1 VTLEELL
8 KSRDARVERQR
19 ELLTDHPGMTLLCLT
34 VQLPGPVK
42 RNGISL
48 KIAKA
53 GVEAVHSSFAPLFE
67 EQRDLETGFE
77 AFFIVDLSPMDAK
90 RLACLI
96 EDTHPLGRL
105 MDLDVILLEGSVL
118 GSSDASLRSAP
129 PLASLRSAPVPPL
142 TLPRVACSSLAEA
155 LPSRVY
161 PLGREELGLPS
172 RQCLICGRPVR
183 ECMRARTHTTE
194 ELLAKISEIVE
205 NY

>member
-1 VTLEELL
+1 MTLEDLL
-8 KSRDARVERQR
+8 RSRDARVERQR

-42 RNGISL
+42 RNDISL

-53 GVEAVHSSFAPLFE
+53 GVEAVHSSFTPVYE
-67 EQRDLETGFE
+67 EQRDLDTGFE
-77 AFFIVDLSPMDAK
+77 AFFIVDLPPFDAK
-90 RLACLI
+90 RLSCHL

-105 MDLDVILLEGSVL
+105 MDLDVIT
-118 GSSDASLRSAP
+118 
-129 PLASLRSAPVPPL
+129 VPE
-142 TLPRVACSSLAEA
+142 LAEGPVVRSFDKLTTA
-155 LPSRVY
+155 QAHLPI

-183 ECMRARTHTTE
+183 ECMRARTHSTD
-194 ELLAKISEIVE
+194 ELLAIISEIVE